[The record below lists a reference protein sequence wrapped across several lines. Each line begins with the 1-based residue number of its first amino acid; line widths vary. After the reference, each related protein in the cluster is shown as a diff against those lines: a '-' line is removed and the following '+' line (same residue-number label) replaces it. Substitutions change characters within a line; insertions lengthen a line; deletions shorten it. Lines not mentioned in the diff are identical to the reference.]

1 MNLDAINELI
11 ECTRR
16 ELNRLANIHGIIDER
31 VLNKS
36 MELDQIINVYIRNK
50 RLIVSGN
57 QDMNTLDYEMMKYP
71 M

>member
-1 MNLDAINELI
+1 MNLEAINELI

-16 ELNRLANIHGIIDER
+16 ELNRLVNIYGIIDER

-57 QDMNTLDYEMMKYP
+57 QDMNTLDYEMMKYSV
-71 M
+71 